1 MCSIYNMYIQMQLDK
16 KIEVIAFQK
25 SLVAKQLDSI
35 RKIKPLIEHYID
47 YNALLNGK
55 VAELP
60 ADFEP
65 AIVNFK
71 LSNIAVKNYYHLYK
85 GLLGYEEEMKILK
98 RQKIKYN
105 IYKDI
110 ISSFNKAIIKDM
122 LETGDDFDNIFLG
135 KLGIYYK
142 ENHNKSI
149 DWEKSL
155 ANKEAI
161 IARGGEP
168 YLRKNYIA
176 ATEEGREYNAEKW
189 LVKRGERPL
198 LSLKWRVAPK
208 IINELQK
215 EGANYKFFPARGN
228 SGVISFLMK
237 IYENP
242 EHDYSIYKT
251 KW

>member
-1 MCSIYNMYIQMQLDK
+1 MCSLYNMYIQLQLDK
-16 KIEVIAFQK
+16 KLEAIAFQK
-25 SLVAKQLDSI
+25 DMVARQLEELK
-35 RKIKPLIEHYID
+35 RIKGDIEYYVTYSD
-47 YNALLNGK
+47 LLNGK
-55 VAELP
+55 VSSLP
-60 ADFEP
+60 DDFIDVIP
-65 AIVNFK
+65 NFK
-71 LSNIAVKNYYHLYK
+71 LANIIVKNYHHLYK
-85 GLLGYEEEMKILK
+85 SLLEYENDVKVLK
-98 RQKIKYN
+98 KQKIKYN
-105 IYKDI
+105 VYKDI
-110 ISSFNKAIIKDM
+110 ISSFNKAIIEDM
-122 LETGDDFDNIFLG
+122 LATGDDFDNIFLG

-155 ANKEAI
+155 ENKQAI
-161 IARGGEP
+161 IDKGGEP

-176 ATEEGREYNAEKW
+176 ALEEGREYNGEKW
-189 LVKRGERPL
+189 IVKRGERPL

-228 SGVISFLMK
+228 SGIISFLMK

-242 EHDYSIYKT
+242 EHDYSIYRT